1 MFPIFLAQQELP
13 KLRGGSR
20 TLQKLTVVEGEE
32 SDTCINKNSSR
43 YNVMSSKSVPTQSSM
58 AVLGRGRIVL
68 AAGMMEGFRMEL
80 MLRQDEILEQRKD
93 GADPRPEHGS
103 AGFSWLEPRDIKEL
117 P

>member
-43 YNVMSSKSVPTQSSM
+43 YNVMSSKSVPAQSTV
-58 AVLGRGRIVL
+58 AVLGRGRLFL
-68 AAGMMEGFRMEL
+68 AARMMEGFRTEL
-80 MLRQDEILEQRKD
+80 MLQQDEIPEQKKD
-93 GADPRPEHGS
+93 RAGPRPEHSS
-103 AGFSWLEPRDIKEL
+103 AG
-117 P
+117 